1 MSNVIKSSHL
11 TQRVVGPKFSHFISF
26 FLILSHFISFFLIL
40 SHFFSFY
47 LILSHF
53 ISWVVVLFSIAL
65 G

>member
-40 SHFFSFY
+40 SHF
-47 LILSHF
+47 